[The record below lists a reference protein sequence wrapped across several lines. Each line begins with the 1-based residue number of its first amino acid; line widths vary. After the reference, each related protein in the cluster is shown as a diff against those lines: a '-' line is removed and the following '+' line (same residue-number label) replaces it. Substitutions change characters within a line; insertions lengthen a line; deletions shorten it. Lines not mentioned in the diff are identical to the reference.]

1 MNANTKTARIA
12 GMLYLTIILSG
23 IFAQFFVRGS
33 LIVPGDAAATAN
45 NIVASES
52 LFRIGIAADLIMI
65 LCDVALAGFFY
76 VLLKPVD
83 NGLALLAAFFRLV
96 QAAILG
102 MNLLNLFLA
111 LQLVDVAGNL
121 TVFGADQM
129 YAQAMLYLDAHST
142 GYSLALVFF
151 GIQCL
156 VLGYLIVISGY
167 MPKILG
173 SLLIFAGL
181 GYLIDSFA
189 SFLLPSYDVYAEI
202 FALIVFVPA
211 LIGELALALWLL
223 WKGVNV
229 EENDKRTSVQTTQ
242 AEGMAT

>member
-1 MNANTKTARIA
+1 MNANSKTARIA
-12 GMLYLTIILSG
+12 GVLYLTIILSG
-23 IFAQFFVRGS
+23 IYAQFFVRGS
-33 LIVPGDAAATAN
+33 LIDPGNAAATAN

-52 LFRIGIAADLIMI
+52 LFRVGIAADLIMI
-65 LCDVALAGFFY
+65 LCDVALAAIFY

-111 LQLVDVAGNL
+111 LQLVDVAEQL
-121 TVFGADQM
+121 SVFGADQL

-156 VLGYLIVISGY
+156 VLGYLIFISGY
-167 MPKILG
+167 IPKILG
-173 SLLIFAGL
+173 GLLIFAGL

-189 SFLLPSYDVYAEI
+189 SFLLPSYGDYAEI
-202 FALIVFVPA
+202 FALVVFVPA
-211 LIGELALALWLL
+211 LIGELALALWLM
-223 WKGVNV
+223 WKGVTV
-229 EENDKRTSVQTTQ
+229 KDRDKRAAVQTAQ